1 VRVHDSNLGH
11 LSEGTLRA
19 MTDKGFAGTLAD
31 GEKIVL
37 HHNQQNAKG
46 FIVEMP
52 YSRHKIGNVFQH
64 PNGST
69 PGMGIGDLEREV
81 FDDWRE
87 AYWKARAREELLRR
101 GIVP

>member
-1 VRVHDSNLGH
+1 L
-11 LSEGTLRA
+11 EYKQA
-19 MTDKGFAGTLAD
+19 KGKKVKSTLAF
-31 GEKIVL
+31 L
-37 HHNQQNAKG
+37 SPWQNGAIHDG

-52 YSRHKIGNVFQH
+52 YSQHKIGNVLQH
-64 PNGST
+64 PFGNT

-101 GIVP
+101 WLVP